1 MRGADLDYVVFFKAL
16 HQVRADPPDRDRH
29 RARSSTVF
37 RKAMTTWMLDKL
49 WIKSRIRDKLGI
61 SSDRILFVEHHQ
73 SHAASAFYCS
83 PFDDAR
89 Y

>member
-1 MRGADLDYVVFFKAL
+1 
-16 HQVRADPPDRDRH
+16 
-29 RARSSTVF
+29 
-37 RKAMTTWMLDKL
+37 MTTWMLDKL